1 MYVCMYVC
9 MYINIYMYIYVHI
22 CIHTYIY
29 IQNIHVYFKPF
40 DMCWNPKSIDEIPGT
55 AMMKVGTWSCR
66 MWSNLKWM

>member
-1 MYVCMYVC
+1 MFVCMYVYKYRYVHIC
-9 MYINIYMYIYVHI
+9 TYMYIYVS
-22 CIHTYIY
+22 IHIY

-40 DMCWNPKSIDEIPGT
+40 DMCWNPEGIDEIPGT

>member
-1 MYVCMYVC
+1 
-9 MYINIYMYIYVHI
+9 MYIYVS
-22 CIHTYIY
+22 IHIY

-40 DMCWNPKSIDEIPGT
+40 DMCWNPKGIDEIPGT